1 VNWKK
6 GGKGKCEREIGRG
19 KTMAIEGKVR
29 VSPITSI
36 PYFPPTSTKMNLFC
50 REMRQE

>member
-1 VNWKK
+1 MEKSRKRKRN
-6 GGKGKCEREIGRG
+6 GRG

-36 PYFPPTSTKMNLFC
+36 PYIP
-50 REMRQE
+50 RHY